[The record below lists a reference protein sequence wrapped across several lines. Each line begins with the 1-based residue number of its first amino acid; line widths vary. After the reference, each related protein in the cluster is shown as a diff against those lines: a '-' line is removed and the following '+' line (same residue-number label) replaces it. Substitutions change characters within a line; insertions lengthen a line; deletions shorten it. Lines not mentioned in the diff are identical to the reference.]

1 MKKILK
7 PLLIVIAI
15 IVVGALLIKPTLN
28 KINYGID
35 LQGGFEILYK
45 IEPLEKGKEITEDD
59 LDKTYKAIVN
69 RIDTLGV
76 SEPVIAFE
84 GDNLIRIQLPG
95 VSNEEEARQRISTTA
110 VLSFRDTNDKLLMT
124 SDILGNNGASLTQD
138 SQSFQYEVKLDIK
151 DTTKFYEVTKKISER
166 SNGNNMIV
174 IWLDYDEELDS
185 YENEKET
192 CGKDSNMKC
201 ISAASVKEGLD
212 GGSVVI
218 QGNFTK
224 EEAQTLVDLINSGSL
239 PTKLSEEATPK
250 SVSPSFGAETIT
262 KTGIAGIITFA
273 LIALILI
280 FKYRISG
287 VIGTVCLFV
296 YALLVFII
304 YNAVGGVLT
313 LTGIAAL
320 VLGIGIGMAVDSIII
335 SNDRI
340 KDELRKGKKLIP
352 AVNEGSK
359 NSLKAIIDANV
370 TTLLAG
376 IILYIFG
383 ESSVKGFAT
392 MLIITIFVTIFACV
406 ILYRILQIMT
416 VKTKLFNDKEKLFIG
431 KVKEI
436 KKFNYAK
443 FAKKPI
449 IVSLSIMA
457 IGLIFVLVR
466 GFNFGVDFTGG
477 TQINLSSSE
486 PLNFNKINEI
496 VKDYDLRD
504 YDTYLN
510 SKTEGYLKLNDTLEE
525 KDEIKIKSE
534 LKALGVDTSVNE
546 ISNLVTSNLTKNAIK
561 ALLYSMLAIIIYV
574 AIRFNFNYAISGIL
588 MLVHD
593 LLITL
598 SIFAIFNISVD
609 FIIVASLLTIVG
621 YSINDTIVVFDRI
634 RDNRNKLYK
643 NRKKLTD
650 EELENL
656 VNLSSN
662 ETITRNVWTSITT
675 IAAIVILLCV
685 GLNDI
690 LTFNIAILVGLIAG
704 TISSLLIAPKVWM
717 LLERRSMKRPEEDD
731 DDELTEMKVKGVN
744 F

>member
-15 IVVGALLIKPTLN
+15 ITLGAFLIKPTLKN
-28 KINYGID
+28 ISYGID

-45 IEPLEKGKEITEDD
+45 IEPLEKGKELTEDD
-59 LDKTYKAIVN
+59 LDKTYTAIVN

-84 GDNLIRIQLPG
+84 GNNLIRIQLPG

-138 SQSFQYEVKLDIK
+138 SKSFQYEVKLDIK
-151 DTTKFYEVTKKISER
+151 DTAKFYEVTKKISQR
-166 SNGNNMIV
+166 TNGNNMIV
-174 IWLDYDEELDS
+174 IWLDYNEELDS
-185 YENEKET
+185 YENEKLT

-262 KTGIAGIITFA
+262 KTGIAGIITFI
-273 LIALILI
+273 LISLILA

-287 VIGTVCLFV
+287 LIGSVCLFV

-320 VLGIGIGMAVDSIII
+320 VLGIGMAVDSIII

-359 NSLKAIIDANV
+359 SSLKAIIDANV

-376 IILYIFG
+376 VILYIFG

-406 ILYRILQIMT
+406 ILYRVLQIMT
-416 VKTKLFNDKEKLFIG
+416 VKTKVFNDNEKLFIG
-431 KVKEI
+431 SVHEVR
-436 KKFNYAK
+436 KFNYAK

-449 IVSLSIMA
+449 IVSLSIIA

-486 PLNFNKINEI
+486 PLNFNKIKEI

-510 SKTEGYLKLNDTLEE
+510 SKTEGYLKLNDTLNEE
-525 KDEIKIKSE
+525 DEIKVKSE
-534 LKALGVDTSVNE
+534 LKALGIDTSANE
-546 ISNLVTSNLTKNAIK
+546 ISNLVTNNLTKNAIK
-561 ALLYSMLAIIIYV
+561 ALIYSIIAIILYV
-574 AIRFNFNYAISGIL
+574 TIRFNFNYAASGIL
-588 MLVHD
+588 MLLHD

-643 NRKKLTD
+643 NRKKLTE

-656 VNLSSN
+656 VNVSSN

-675 IAAIVILLCV
+675 VAAIITLLCV

-704 TISSLLIAPKVWM
+704 TISSLLIAPRVWM
-717 LLERRSMKRPEEDD
+717 LLERRSMDRPEEE
-731 DDELTEMKVKGVN
+731 DDEPTEMKVKGVN

>member
-15 IVVGALLIKPTLN
+15 ITLGAFLIKPTLKN
-28 KINYGID
+28 ISYGID

-45 IEPLEKGKEITEDD
+45 IEPLEKGKELTEDD
-59 LDKTYKAIVN
+59 LDKTYTAIVN

-84 GDNLIRIQLPG
+84 GNNLIRIQLPG

-138 SQSFQYEVKLDIK
+138 SKSFQYEVKLDIK
-151 DTTKFYEVTKKISER
+151 DTAKFYEVTKKISQR
-166 SNGNNMIV
+166 TNGNNMIV
-174 IWLDYDEELDS
+174 IWLDYNEELDS
-185 YENEKET
+185 YENEKLT

-262 KTGIAGIITFA
+262 KTGIAGIITFI
-273 LIALILI
+273 LISLILV

-287 VIGTVCLFV
+287 LIGSVCLFV

-320 VLGIGIGMAVDSIII
+320 VLGIGMAVDSIII

-359 NSLKAIIDANV
+359 SSLKAIIDANV

-376 IILYIFG
+376 VILYIFG

-406 ILYRILQIMT
+406 ILYRVLQIMT
-416 VKTKLFNDKEKLFIG
+416 VKTKVFNDNEKLFIG
-431 KVKEI
+431 SVHEVR
-436 KKFNYAK
+436 KFNYAK

-449 IVSLSIMA
+449 IVSLSIIA

-486 PLNFNKINEI
+486 PLNFNKIKEI

-510 SKTEGYLKLNDTLEE
+510 SKTEGYLKLNDTLNEE
-525 KDEIKIKSE
+525 DEIKVKSE
-534 LKALGVDTSVNE
+534 LKALGIDTSVNE
-546 ISNLVTSNLTKNAIK
+546 ISNLVTNNLTKNAIK
-561 ALLYSMLAIIIYV
+561 ALIYSIIVIILYV
-574 AIRFNFNYAISGIL
+574 TIRFNFNYAASGIL
-588 MLVHD
+588 MLLHD

-643 NRKKLTD
+643 NKKKLTE

-656 VNLSSN
+656 VNVSSN

-675 IAAIVILLCV
+675 VAAIITLLCV

-717 LLERRSMKRPEEDD
+717 LLERRSMDRPEEE
-731 DDELTEMKVKGVN
+731 DDEPTEMKVKGVN

>member
-15 IVVGALLIKPTLN
+15 ITLGAFLIKPTLN
-28 KINYGID
+28 KISYGID

-84 GDNLIRIQLPG
+84 GNNLIRIQLPG

-138 SQSFQYEVKLDIK
+138 SKSFQYEVKLDIK
-151 DTTKFYEVTKKISER
+151 DTAKFYEVTKKISQR
-166 SNGNNMIV
+166 TNGNNMIV
-174 IWLDYDEELDS
+174 IWLDYNEELDS

-262 KTGIAGIITFA
+262 KTGIAGIITFV
-273 LIALILI
+273 LITLILV

-287 VIGTVCLFV
+287 LIGSVCLFV
-296 YALLVFII
+296 YALLVFIV

-320 VLGIGIGMAVDSIII
+320 VLGIGMAVDSIII

-352 AVNEGSK
+352 AVSEGSK
-359 NSLKAIIDANV
+359 SSLKAIIDANV

-376 IILYIFG
+376 VILYIFG

-392 MLIITIFVTIFACV
+392 MLIITIFITIFACV

-416 VKTKLFNDKEKLFIG
+416 VKTKMFNDKEKLFIG
-431 KVKEI
+431 SVREV
-436 KKFNYAK
+436 KKFNYVK

-486 PLNFNKINEI
+486 PLNFDKINEI

-525 KDEIKIKSE
+525 KDEIKVKSE

-561 ALLYSMLAIIIYV
+561 ALLYSMIAIILYV

-588 MLVHD
+588 MLLHD

-643 NRKKLTD
+643 NRKKLTG

-656 VNLSSN
+656 VNISSN

-675 IAAIVILLCV
+675 IAAIVTLLCV

-704 TISSLLIAPKVWM
+704 TISSLLIAPRVWM
-717 LLERRSMKRPEEDD
+717 LLEKRSMDRPEEE
-731 DDELTEMKVKGVN
+731 DDEPIEMKVKGVN

>member
-7 PLLIVIAI
+7 PLLIVIVI
-15 IVVGALLIKPTLN
+15 ITLGAFLIKPTLKN
-28 KINYGID
+28 ISYGID

-45 IEPLEKGKEITEDD
+45 IEPLEKGKELTEED
-59 LDKTYKAIVN
+59 LDKTYTAIVN

-84 GDNLIRIQLPG
+84 GNNLIRIQLPG
-95 VSNEEEARQRISTTA
+95 VSNEEEARQRISTIA

-138 SQSFQYEVKLDIK
+138 SKSFQYEVKLDIK
-151 DTTKFYEVTKKISER
+151 DTAKFYEVTKKISQR
-166 SNGNNMIV
+166 TNGNNMIV
-174 IWLDYDEELDS
+174 IWLDYNEELDS
-185 YENEKET
+185 YENEKLT

-262 KTGIAGIITFA
+262 KTGIAGIITFI
-273 LIALILI
+273 LISLILV

-287 VIGTVCLFV
+287 LIGSVCLFV

-320 VLGIGIGMAVDSIII
+320 VLGIGMAVDSIII

-359 NSLKAIIDANV
+359 SSLKAIIDANV
-370 TTLLAG
+370 TTLLVG
-376 IILYIFG
+376 VILYIFG

-406 ILYRILQIMT
+406 ILYRVLQIMT
-416 VKTKLFNDKEKLFIG
+416 VKTKVFNDNEKLFIG
-431 KVKEI
+431 SVHEVR
-436 KKFNYAK
+436 KFNYVK

-449 IVSLSIMA
+449 IVSLSIIT

-486 PLNFNKINEI
+486 PLNFNKIKEI

-510 SKTEGYLKLNDTLEE
+510 SKTEGYLKLNDTLNEE
-525 KDEIKIKSE
+525 DEIKVKSE
-534 LKALGVDTSVNE
+534 LKALGIDTSVNE

-561 ALLYSMLAIIIYV
+561 ALIYSIIAIILYV
-574 AIRFNFNYAISGIL
+574 TIRFNFNYAASGIL
-588 MLVHD
+588 MLLHD

-643 NRKKLTD
+643 NKKKLTE

-656 VNLSSN
+656 VNVSSN

-675 IAAIVILLCV
+675 VTAIITLLCV

-717 LLERRSMKRPEEDD
+717 LLERRSMDRPEEE
-731 DDELTEMKVKGVN
+731 DDEPTEMKVKGVN

>member
-7 PLLIVIAI
+7 PLLIVIVI
-15 IVVGALLIKPTLN
+15 ITLGAFLIKPTLKN
-28 KINYGID
+28 ISYGID

-45 IEPLEKGKEITEDD
+45 IEPLEKGKELTEED
-59 LDKTYKAIVN
+59 LDKTYTAIVN

-84 GDNLIRIQLPG
+84 GNNLIRIQLPG

-138 SQSFQYEVKLDIK
+138 SKSFQYEVKLDIK
-151 DTTKFYEVTKKISER
+151 DTAKFYEVTKKISQR
-166 SNGNNMIV
+166 TNGNNMIV
-174 IWLDYDEELDS
+174 IWLDYNEELDS
-185 YENEKET
+185 YENEKLT

-262 KTGIAGIITFA
+262 KTGIAGIITFI
-273 LIALILI
+273 LISLILV

-287 VIGTVCLFV
+287 LIGSVCLFV

-320 VLGIGIGMAVDSIII
+320 VLGIGMAVDSIII

-359 NSLKAIIDANV
+359 SSLKAIIDANV
-370 TTLLAG
+370 TTLLVG
-376 IILYIFG
+376 VILYIFG

-406 ILYRILQIMT
+406 ILYRVLQIMT
-416 VKTKLFNDKEKLFIG
+416 VKTKVFNDNEKLFIG
-431 KVKEI
+431 SVHEVR
-436 KKFNYAK
+436 KFNYVK

-449 IVSLSIMA
+449 IVSLSIIT

-486 PLNFNKINEI
+486 PLNFNKIKEI

-510 SKTEGYLKLNDTLEE
+510 SKTEGYLKLNDTLNEE
-525 KDEIKIKSE
+525 DEIKVKSE
-534 LKALGVDTSVNE
+534 LKALGIDTSVNE

-561 ALLYSMLAIIIYV
+561 ALIYSIIAIILYV
-574 AIRFNFNYAISGIL
+574 TIRFNFNYAASGIL
-588 MLVHD
+588 MLLHD

-634 RDNRNKLYK
+634 RDNRNKVYK
-643 NRKKLTD
+643 NKKKLTE

-656 VNLSSN
+656 VNVSSN

-675 IAAIVILLCV
+675 VTAIITLLCV

-717 LLERRSMKRPEEDD
+717 LLERRSMDRPEEE
-731 DDELTEMKVKGVN
+731 DDEPTEMKVKGVN

>member
-15 IVVGALLIKPTLN
+15 ITLGAFLIKPTLKN
-28 KINYGID
+28 ISYGID

-45 IEPLEKGKEITEDD
+45 IEPLEKGKELTEDD
-59 LDKTYKAIVN
+59 LDKTYTAIVN

-84 GDNLIRIQLPG
+84 GNNLIRIQLPG

-138 SQSFQYEVKLDIK
+138 SKSFQYEVKLDIK
-151 DTTKFYEVTKKISER
+151 DTAKFYEVTKKISQR
-166 SNGNNMIV
+166 TNGNNMIV
-174 IWLDYDEELDS
+174 IWLDYNEELDS

-239 PTKLSEEATPK
+239 PTKLSEESTPK

-262 KTGIAGIITFA
+262 KTGIAGLITFI
-273 LIALILI
+273 LITLILV

-287 VIGTVCLFV
+287 FIGSVCLFV
-296 YALLVFII
+296 YSLLVFII

-320 VLGIGIGMAVDSIII
+320 VLGIGMAVDSIII

-352 AVNEGSK
+352 AVSEGSK
-359 NSLKAIIDANV
+359 SSLKAIIDANV

-376 IILYIFG
+376 VILYIFG

-392 MLIITIFVTIFACV
+392 MLIITIFITIFACV
-406 ILYRILQIMT
+406 ILYRVLQIMT
-416 VKTKLFNDKEKLFIG
+416 VKTKAFNENEKLFIG
-431 KVKEI
+431 NVHEVR
-436 KKFNYAK
+436 KFNYVK

-486 PLNFNKINEI
+486 PLNFDKIKEI

-510 SKTEGYLKLNDTLEE
+510 SKTEGYLKLNDTLDEE
-525 KDEIKIKSE
+525 DEIKVKSE
-534 LKALGVDTSVNE
+534 LKSLGIDTSANE

-561 ALLYSMLAIIIYV
+561 ALLYSMIVIILYV

-588 MLVHD
+588 MLLHD

-621 YSINDTIVVFDRI
+621 YSINNTIVVFDRI

-656 VNLSSN
+656 VNISSN

-675 IAAIVILLCV
+675 LAAIVTLLCV

-704 TISSLLIAPKVWM
+704 TISSLLIAPRVWM
-717 LLERRSMKRPEEDD
+717 LLERRSMDRPEEE
-731 DDELTEMKVKGVN
+731 DDEPIEMKVKGVN

>member
-15 IVVGALLIKPTLN
+15 ITLGAFLIKPTLKN
-28 KINYGID
+28 ISYGID

-45 IEPLEKGKEITEDD
+45 IEPLEKGKELTEDD
-59 LDKTYKAIVN
+59 LDKTYTAIVN

-84 GDNLIRIQLPG
+84 GNNLIRIQLPG

-138 SQSFQYEVKLDIK
+138 SKSFQYEVKLDIK
-151 DTTKFYEVTKKISER
+151 DTAKFYEVTKKISQR
-166 SNGNNMIV
+166 TNGNNMIV
-174 IWLDYDEELDS
+174 IWLDYNEELDS
-185 YENEKET
+185 YENEKLT

-262 KTGIAGIITFA
+262 KTGIAGIITFI
-273 LIALILI
+273 LISLILV

-287 VIGTVCLFV
+287 LIGSVCLFV

-320 VLGIGIGMAVDSIII
+320 VLGIGMAVDSIII

-359 NSLKAIIDANV
+359 SSLKAIIDANV

-376 IILYIFG
+376 VILYIFG

-416 VKTKLFNDKEKLFIG
+416 VKTKAFNEKEKLFIG
-431 KVKEI
+431 SVHEVR
-436 KKFNYAK
+436 KFNYAK

-449 IVSLSIMA
+449 IVSLSIIA

-486 PLNFNKINEI
+486 PLNFNKIKEI

-510 SKTEGYLKLNDTLEE
+510 SKTEGYLKLNDTLNEE
-525 KDEIKIKSE
+525 DEIKVKSE
-534 LKALGVDTSVNE
+534 LKALGIDTSVNE
-546 ISNLVTSNLTKNAIK
+546 ISNLVTNNLTKNAIK
-561 ALLYSMLAIIIYV
+561 ALVYSLIAIILYV
-574 AIRFNFNYAISGIL
+574 TIRFNFNYAASGIL
-588 MLVHD
+588 MLLHD

-634 RDNRNKLYK
+634 RDNRKKLYK

-656 VNLSSN
+656 VNVSSN

-675 IAAIVILLCV
+675 VAAIITLLCV

-717 LLERRSMKRPEEDD
+717 LLERRSMDRPEEE
-731 DDELTEMKVKGVN
+731 DDEPTEMKVKGVN

>member
-15 IVVGALLIKPTLN
+15 ITLGAFLIKPTLKN
-28 KINYGID
+28 ISYGID

-45 IEPLEKGKEITEDD
+45 IEPLEKGKELTEDD
-59 LDKTYKAIVN
+59 LDKTYTAIVN

-84 GDNLIRIQLPG
+84 GNNLIRIQLPG

-138 SQSFQYEVKLDIK
+138 SKSFQYEVKLDIK
-151 DTTKFYEVTKKISER
+151 DTAKFYEVTKKISQR
-166 SNGNNMIV
+166 TNGNNMIV
-174 IWLDYDEELDS
+174 IWLDYNEELDS
-185 YENEKET
+185 YENEKLT

-262 KTGIAGIITFA
+262 KTGIAGIITFI
-273 LIALILI
+273 LISLILV

-287 VIGTVCLFV
+287 LIGSVCLFV

-320 VLGIGIGMAVDSIII
+320 VLGIGMAVDSIII

-359 NSLKAIIDANV
+359 SSLKAIIDANV

-376 IILYIFG
+376 VILYIFG

-392 MLIITIFVTIFACV
+392 MLIITIFITIFACV
-406 ILYRILQIMT
+406 ILYRVLQIMT
-416 VKTKLFNDKEKLFIG
+416 VKTKVFNDNEKLFIG
-431 KVKEI
+431 SVHEVR
-436 KKFNYAK
+436 KFNYVK

-449 IVSLSIMA
+449 IVSLSIIA

-486 PLNFNKINEI
+486 PLNFNKIKEI

-510 SKTEGYLKLNDTLEE
+510 SKTEGYLKLNDTLNEE
-525 KDEIKIKSE
+525 DEIKVKSE
-534 LKALGVDTSVNE
+534 LKALGIDTSANE
-546 ISNLVTSNLTKNAIK
+546 ISNLVTNNLTKNAIK
-561 ALLYSMLAIIIYV
+561 ALIYSIIAIILYV
-574 AIRFNFNYAISGIL
+574 TIRFNFNYAASGIL
-588 MLVHD
+588 MLLHD

-643 NRKKLTD
+643 NKKKLTE

-656 VNLSSN
+656 VNVSSN

-675 IAAIVILLCV
+675 VAAIITLLCV

-704 TISSLLIAPKVWM
+704 TISSLLIAPRVWM
-717 LLERRSMKRPEEDD
+717 LLERRSMDRPEEE
-731 DDELTEMKVKGVN
+731 DDEPTEMKVKGVN

>member
-15 IVVGALLIKPTLN
+15 ITLGAFLIKPTLKN
-28 KINYGID
+28 ISYGID

-45 IEPLEKGKEITEDD
+45 IEPLEKGKELTEDD
-59 LDKTYKAIVN
+59 LDKTYTAIVN

-84 GDNLIRIQLPG
+84 GNNLIRIQLPG

-138 SQSFQYEVKLDIK
+138 SKSFQYEVKLDIK
-151 DTTKFYEVTKKISER
+151 DTAKFYEVTKKISQR
-166 SNGNNMIV
+166 TNGNNMIV
-174 IWLDYDEELDS
+174 IWLDYNEELDS
-185 YENEKET
+185 YENEKLT

-224 EEAQTLVDLINSGSL
+224 EEAQALVDLINSGSL

-262 KTGIAGIITFA
+262 KTGIAGIITFI
-273 LIALILI
+273 LISLILV

-287 VIGTVCLFV
+287 LIGSVCLFV

-320 VLGIGIGMAVDSIII
+320 VLGIGMAVDSIII

-352 AVNEGSK
+352 AVSEGSK
-359 NSLKAIIDANV
+359 SSLKAIIDANV

-376 IILYIFG
+376 VILYIFG

-416 VKTKLFNDKEKLFIG
+416 VKTKVFNEKEKLFIG
-431 KVKEI
+431 RVHETR
-436 KKFNYAK
+436 KFNYAK

-449 IVSLSIMA
+449 IVSLSIIA

-486 PLNFNKINEI
+486 PLNFNKIKEI

-510 SKTEGYLKLNDTLEE
+510 SKTEGYLKLNDTLNEE
-525 KDEIKIKSE
+525 DEIKVKSE
-534 LKALGVDTSVNE
+534 LKALGIDTSVNE
-546 ISNLVTSNLTKNAIK
+546 ISNLVTNNLTKNAIK
-561 ALLYSMLAIIIYV
+561 ALVYSLIAIILYV
-574 AIRFNFNYAISGIL
+574 TIRFNFNYAASGIL
-588 MLVHD
+588 MLLHD

-634 RDNRNKLYK
+634 RDNRKKLYK

-656 VNLSSN
+656 VNVSSN

-675 IAAIVILLCV
+675 IAAIVTLLCV

-690 LTFNIAILVGLIAG
+690 LTFNIAILIGLIAG
-704 TISSLLIAPKVWM
+704 TISSLLIAPRVWM
-717 LLERRSMKRPEEDD
+717 LLERRSMDRPEEE
-731 DDELTEMKVKGVN
+731 DDEPTEMKVKGVN

>member
-15 IVVGALLIKPTLN
+15 ITLGSFLIKPTLKN
-28 KINYGID
+28 ISYGID

-45 IEPLEKGKEITEDD
+45 IEPLEKGKELTEDD
-59 LDKTYKAIVN
+59 LDKTYTAIVN

-84 GDNLIRIQLPG
+84 GNNLIRIQLPG

-138 SQSFQYEVKLDIK
+138 SKSFQYEVKLDIK
-151 DTTKFYEVTKKISER
+151 DTAKFYEVTKKISQR
-166 SNGNNMIV
+166 TNGNNMIV
-174 IWLDYDEELDS
+174 IWLDYNEELDS
-185 YENEKET
+185 YENEKLT

-262 KTGIAGIITFA
+262 KTGIAGIITFI
-273 LIALILI
+273 LISLILV

-287 VIGTVCLFV
+287 LIGSVCLFV

-320 VLGIGIGMAVDSIII
+320 VLGIGMAVDSIII

-359 NSLKAIIDANV
+359 SSLKAIIDANV

-376 IILYIFG
+376 VILYIFG

-406 ILYRILQIMT
+406 ILYRVLQIMT
-416 VKTKLFNDKEKLFIG
+416 VKTKVFNDNEKLFIG
-431 KVKEI
+431 SVHKVR
-436 KKFNYAK
+436 KFNYVK

-449 IVSLSIMA
+449 IVSLSIIA

-477 TQINLSSSE
+477 TQINLSSNE
-486 PLNFNKINEI
+486 PLNFNKIKEI

-510 SKTEGYLKLNDTLEE
+510 SKTEGYLKLNDTLNEE
-525 KDEIKIKSE
+525 DEIKVKSE
-534 LKALGVDTSVNE
+534 LKALGIDTSVNE
-546 ISNLVTSNLTKNAIK
+546 ISNLVTNNLTKNAIK
-561 ALLYSMLAIIIYV
+561 ALIYSIIAIILYV
-574 AIRFNFNYAISGIL
+574 TIRFNFNYAASGIL
-588 MLVHD
+588 MLLHD

-643 NRKKLTD
+643 NKKKLTE

-656 VNLSSN
+656 VNVSSN

-675 IAAIVILLCV
+675 VAAIITLLCV

-717 LLERRSMKRPEEDD
+717 LLERRSMDRPEEE
-731 DDELTEMKVKGVN
+731 DDEPTEMKVKGVN

>member
-7 PLLIVIAI
+7 PLLIVIVI
-15 IVVGALLIKPTLN
+15 ITLGAFLIKPTLKN
-28 KINYGID
+28 ISYGID

-45 IEPLEKGKEITEDD
+45 IEPLEKGKELTEED
-59 LDKTYKAIVN
+59 LDKTYTAIVN

-84 GDNLIRIQLPG
+84 GNNLIRIQLPG

-138 SQSFQYEVKLDIK
+138 SKSFQYEVKLDIK
-151 DTTKFYEVTKKISER
+151 DTAKFYEVTKKISQR
-166 SNGNNMIV
+166 TNGNNMIV
-174 IWLDYDEELDS
+174 IWLDYNEELDS
-185 YENEKET
+185 YENEKLT

-262 KTGIAGIITFA
+262 KTGIAGIITFI
-273 LIALILI
+273 LISLILV

-287 VIGTVCLFV
+287 LIGSVCLFV

-320 VLGIGIGMAVDSIII
+320 VLGIGMAVDSIII

-359 NSLKAIIDANV
+359 SSLKAIIDANV
-370 TTLLAG
+370 TTLLVG
-376 IILYIFG
+376 VILYIFG

-406 ILYRILQIMT
+406 ILYRVLQIMT
-416 VKTKLFNDKEKLFIG
+416 VKTKVFNDNEKLFIG
-431 KVKEI
+431 SVHEVR
-436 KKFNYAK
+436 KFNYVK

-449 IVSLSIMA
+449 IASLSIIT

-486 PLNFNKINEI
+486 PLNFNKIKEI

-510 SKTEGYLKLNDTLEE
+510 SKTEGYLKLNDTLNEE
-525 KDEIKIKSE
+525 DEIKVKSE
-534 LKALGVDTSVNE
+534 LKALGIDTSVNE
-546 ISNLVTSNLTKNAIK
+546 ISNLVTNNLTKNAIK
-561 ALLYSMLAIIIYV
+561 ALIYSIIAIILYV
-574 AIRFNFNYAISGIL
+574 TIRFNFNYAASGIL
-588 MLVHD
+588 MLLHD

-643 NRKKLTD
+643 NKKKLTE

-656 VNLSSN
+656 VNVSSN

-675 IAAIVILLCV
+675 VTAIITLLCV

-717 LLERRSMKRPEEDD
+717 LLERRSMDRPEEE
-731 DDELTEMKVKGVN
+731 DDEPTEMKVKGVN

>member
-7 PLLIVIAI
+7 PLIIVLAI
-15 IVVGALLIKPTLN
+15 IILGAFLIKPTLN
-28 KINYGID
+28 KISYGID

-45 IEPLEKGKEITEDD
+45 IEPLEKGKELTEDD
-59 LDKTYKAIVN
+59 LDKTYTAIVN

-124 SDILGNNGASLTQD
+124 SDILGNNGASLTQN

-151 DTTKFYEVTKKISER
+151 DTAKFYEVTKKISQR
-166 SNGNNMIV
+166 SNGENMIV
-174 IWLDYDEELDS
+174 IWLDYNEELDS
-185 YENEKET
+185 YENEKLT

-262 KTGIAGIITFA
+262 KTGVAGIITFV

-280 FKYRISG
+280 YKYRISG
-287 VIGTVCLFV
+287 VIGSVCLFV
-296 YALLVFII
+296 YALVVFII

-320 VLGIGIGMAVDSIII
+320 VLGIGMAVDSIII
-335 SNDRI
+335 SNDRV
-340 KDELRKGKKLIP
+340 KDELRKGKKIIP

-359 NSLKAIIDANV
+359 SSLKAIIDANV

-376 IILYIFG
+376 VILYIFG

-392 MLIITIFVTIFACV
+392 MLIITIFVTVFACV
-406 ILYRILQIMT
+406 ILYRILQTMT

-431 KVKEI
+431 PVKDI
-436 KKFNYAK
+436 KKFNYVK

-477 TQINLSSSE
+477 TQINLSSSNN
-486 PLNFNKINEI
+486 LDFNKIKEI

-525 KDEIKIKSE
+525 EDEIKVKAE
-534 LKALGVDTSVNE
+534 LKELGIDTSVNE
-546 ISNLVTSNLTKNAIK
+546 ISNLVTNNLTKNAVK
-561 ALLYSMLAIIIYV
+561 ALVYSMIAIILYV
-574 AIRFNFNYAISGIL
+574 TIRFNINYAVSGIL
-588 MLVHD
+588 MLLHD

-656 VNLSSN
+656 VNISSN

-675 IAAIVILLCV
+675 IAAIVTLLCV

-690 LTFNIAILVGLIAG
+690 FTFNIAILAGLVAG
-704 TISSLLIAPKVWM
+704 TISSLLIAPRVWM
-717 LLERRSMKRPEEDD
+717 LLEKRSIARPEEE
-731 DDELTEMKVKGVN
+731 DDEPTEMKVKGIN

>member
-15 IVVGALLIKPTLN
+15 ITLGAFLIKPTLKN
-28 KINYGID
+28 ISYGID

-45 IEPLEKGKEITEDD
+45 IEPLEKGKELTEDD
-59 LDKTYKAIVN
+59 LDKTYTAIVN

-84 GDNLIRIQLPG
+84 GNNLIRIQLPG

-138 SQSFQYEVKLDIK
+138 SKSFQYEVKLDIK
-151 DTTKFYEVTKKISER
+151 DTAKFYEVTKKISQR
-166 SNGNNMIV
+166 TNGNNMIV
-174 IWLDYDEELDS
+174 IWLDYNEELDS

-239 PTKLSEEATPK
+239 PTKLSEESTPK

-262 KTGIAGIITFA
+262 KTGIAGLITFI
-273 LIALILI
+273 LITLILV

-287 VIGTVCLFV
+287 FIGSVCLFV
-296 YALLVFII
+296 YSLLVFII

-320 VLGIGIGMAVDSIII
+320 VLGIGMAVDSIII

-352 AVNEGSK
+352 AVSEGSK
-359 NSLKAIIDANV
+359 SSLKAIIDANV

-376 IILYIFG
+376 VILYIFG

-392 MLIITIFVTIFACV
+392 MLIITIFITIFACV
-406 ILYRILQIMT
+406 ILYRVLQIMT
-416 VKTKLFNDKEKLFIG
+416 VKTKAFNENEKLFIG
-431 KVKEI
+431 NVHEVR
-436 KKFNYAK
+436 KFNYVK

-486 PLNFNKINEI
+486 PLNFDKIKEI

-510 SKTEGYLKLNDTLEE
+510 SKTEGYLKLNDTLNEE
-525 KDEIKIKSE
+525 DEIKVKSE
-534 LKALGVDTSVNE
+534 LKSLGIDTSANE

-561 ALLYSMLAIIIYV
+561 ALLYSMIVIILYV

-588 MLVHD
+588 MLLHD

-621 YSINDTIVVFDRI
+621 YSINNTIVVFDRI

-656 VNLSSN
+656 VNISSN

-675 IAAIVILLCV
+675 LAAIVTLLCV

-704 TISSLLIAPKVWM
+704 TISSLLIAPRVWM
-717 LLERRSMKRPEEDD
+717 LLERRSMDRPEEE
-731 DDELTEMKVKGVN
+731 DDEPIEMKVKGVN

>member
-15 IVVGALLIKPTLN
+15 ITLGAFLIKPTLKN
-28 KINYGID
+28 ISYGID

-45 IEPLEKGKEITEDD
+45 IEPLEKGKELTEDD
-59 LDKTYKAIVN
+59 LDKTYTAIVN

-84 GDNLIRIQLPG
+84 GNNLIRIQLPG

-138 SQSFQYEVKLDIK
+138 SKSFQYEVKLDIK
-151 DTTKFYEVTKKISER
+151 DTAKFYEVTKKISQR
-166 SNGNNMIV
+166 TNGNNMIV
-174 IWLDYDEELDS
+174 IWLDYNEELDS
-185 YENEKET
+185 YENEKLT

-262 KTGIAGIITFA
+262 KTGIAGIITFI
-273 LIALILI
+273 LISLILV

-287 VIGTVCLFV
+287 LIGSVCLFV

-320 VLGIGIGMAVDSIII
+320 VLGIGMAVDSIII

-359 NSLKAIIDANV
+359 SSLKAIIDANV

-376 IILYIFG
+376 VILYIFG

-416 VKTKLFNDKEKLFIG
+416 VKTKAFNEKEKLFIG
-431 KVKEI
+431 SVHEVR
-436 KKFNYAK
+436 KFNYAK

-449 IVSLSIMA
+449 IVSLSIIA

-486 PLNFNKINEI
+486 PLNFNKIKEI

-510 SKTEGYLKLNDTLEE
+510 SKTEGYLKLNDTLNEE
-525 KDEIKIKSE
+525 DEIKVKSE
-534 LKALGVDTSVNE
+534 LKALGIDTSVNE
-546 ISNLVTSNLTKNAIK
+546 ISNLVTNNLTKNAIK
-561 ALLYSMLAIIIYV
+561 ALVYSLIAIILYV
-574 AIRFNFNYAISGIL
+574 TIRFNFNYAASGIL
-588 MLVHD
+588 MLLHD

-634 RDNRNKLYK
+634 RDNRKKLYK
-643 NRKKLTD
+643 NRKKLTE

-656 VNLSSN
+656 VNVSSN

-675 IAAIVILLCV
+675 VAAIITLLCV

-717 LLERRSMKRPEEDD
+717 LLERRSMDRPEEE
-731 DDELTEMKVKGVN
+731 DDEPTEMKVKGVN

>member
-15 IVVGALLIKPTLN
+15 ITLGAFLIKPTLKN
-28 KINYGID
+28 ISYGID

-45 IEPLEKGKEITEDD
+45 IEPLEKGKELTEDD
-59 LDKTYKAIVN
+59 LDKTYTAIVN

-138 SQSFQYEVKLDIK
+138 SKSFQYEVKLDIK
-151 DTTKFYEVTKKISER
+151 DTAKFYEVTKKISQR
-166 SNGNNMIV
+166 TNGNNMIV
-174 IWLDYDEELDS
+174 IWLDYNEELDS
-185 YENEKET
+185 YENEKLT

-262 KTGIAGIITFA
+262 KTGIAGIITFV
-273 LIALILI
+273 LITLILV

-287 VIGTVCLFV
+287 LIGSVCLFV
-296 YALLVFII
+296 YALLVFIV

-320 VLGIGIGMAVDSIII
+320 VLGIGMAVDSIII

-352 AVNEGSK
+352 AVSEGSK
-359 NSLKAIIDANV
+359 SSLKAIIDANV

-376 IILYIFG
+376 VILYIFG

-416 VKTKLFNDKEKLFIG
+416 VKTKVFNENEKLFIG
-431 KVKEI
+431 SVREV
-436 KKFNYAK
+436 KKFNYVK

-449 IVSLSIMA
+449 IVSLSIMT

-486 PLNFNKINEI
+486 PLNFDKIKEI

-510 SKTEGYLKLNDTLEE
+510 SKTEGYLKLNDTLDEE
-525 KDEIKIKSE
+525 DEIKVKSE
-534 LKALGVDTSVNE
+534 LKALGIDTSVNE

-561 ALLYSMLAIIIYV
+561 ALVYSMIAIILYV
-574 AIRFNFNYAISGIL
+574 TIRFNFNYAVSGIL
-588 MLVHD
+588 MLLHD

-656 VNLSSN
+656 VNVSSN

-675 IAAIVILLCV
+675 IAAIVTLLCV

-690 LTFNIAILVGLIAG
+690 LTFNIAILAGLIAG
-704 TISSLLIAPKVWM
+704 TISSLLIAPRVWM
-717 LLERRSMKRPEEDD
+717 LLERRSMDRPEEE
-731 DDELTEMKVKGVN
+731 DDEPTEMKVKGVN

>member
-7 PLLIVIAI
+7 PLLIVIVI
-15 IVVGALLIKPTLN
+15 ITLGAFLIKPTLKN
-28 KINYGID
+28 ISYGID

-45 IEPLEKGKEITEDD
+45 IEPLEKGKELTEED
-59 LDKTYKAIVN
+59 LDKTYTAIVN

-84 GDNLIRIQLPG
+84 GNNLIRIQLPG

-138 SQSFQYEVKLDIK
+138 SKSFQYEVKLDIK
-151 DTTKFYEVTKKISER
+151 DTAKFYDVTKKISQR
-166 SNGNNMIV
+166 TNGNNMIV
-174 IWLDYDEELDS
+174 IWLDYNEELDS
-185 YENEKET
+185 YENEKLT

-262 KTGIAGIITFA
+262 KTGIAGIITFI
-273 LIALILI
+273 LISLILV

-287 VIGTVCLFV
+287 LIGSVCLFV

-320 VLGIGIGMAVDSIII
+320 VLGIGMAVDSIII

-359 NSLKAIIDANV
+359 SSLKAIIDANV
-370 TTLLAG
+370 TTLLVG
-376 IILYIFG
+376 VILYIFG

-406 ILYRILQIMT
+406 ILYRVLQIMT
-416 VKTKLFNDKEKLFIG
+416 VKTKVFNDNEKLFIG
-431 KVKEI
+431 SVHEVR
-436 KKFNYAK
+436 KFNYVK

-449 IVSLSIMA
+449 IVSLSIIA

-486 PLNFNKINEI
+486 PLNFNKIKEI

-510 SKTEGYLKLNDTLEE
+510 SKTEGYLKLNDTLNEE
-525 KDEIKIKSE
+525 DEIKVKSE
-534 LKALGVDTSVNE
+534 LKALGIDTSVNE

-561 ALLYSMLAIIIYV
+561 ALIYSIIAIILYV
-574 AIRFNFNYAISGIL
+574 TIRFNFNYAASGIL
-588 MLVHD
+588 MLLHD

-643 NRKKLTD
+643 NKKKLTE

-656 VNLSSN
+656 VNVSSN

-675 IAAIVILLCV
+675 VAAIITLLCV

-717 LLERRSMKRPEEDD
+717 LLERRSMDRPEEE
-731 DDELTEMKVKGVN
+731 DDEPTEMKVKGVN

>member
-15 IVVGALLIKPTLN
+15 ITLGAFLIKPTLKN
-28 KINYGID
+28 ISYGID

-45 IEPLEKGKEITEDD
+45 IEPLEKGKELTEDD
-59 LDKTYKAIVN
+59 LDKTYTAIVN

-84 GDNLIRIQLPG
+84 GNNLIRIQLPG

-138 SQSFQYEVKLDIK
+138 SKSFQYEVKLDIK
-151 DTTKFYEVTKKISER
+151 DTAKFYEVTKKISQR
-166 SNGNNMIV
+166 TNGNNMIV
-174 IWLDYDEELDS
+174 IWLDYNEELDS
-185 YENEKET
+185 YENEKLT

-262 KTGIAGIITFA
+262 KTGIAGIITFI
-273 LIALILI
+273 LISLILV

-287 VIGTVCLFV
+287 LIGSVCLFV

-320 VLGIGIGMAVDSIII
+320 VLGIGMAVDSIII

-359 NSLKAIIDANV
+359 SSLKAIIDANV

-376 IILYIFG
+376 VILYIFG

-406 ILYRILQIMT
+406 ILYRVLQIMT
-416 VKTKLFNDKEKLFIG
+416 VKTKAFNEKEKLFIG
-431 KVKEI
+431 SVHEVR
-436 KKFNYAK
+436 KFNYAK

-449 IVSLSIMA
+449 IVSLSIIA

-486 PLNFNKINEI
+486 PLNFNKIKEI

-510 SKTEGYLKLNDTLEE
+510 SKTEGYLKLNDTLNEE
-525 KDEIKIKSE
+525 DEIKVKSE
-534 LKALGVDTSVNE
+534 LKALGIDTSANE
-546 ISNLVTSNLTKNAIK
+546 ISNLVTNNLTKNAIK
-561 ALLYSMLAIIIYV
+561 ALIYSIIAIILYV
-574 AIRFNFNYAISGIL
+574 TIRFNFNYAASGIL
-588 MLVHD
+588 MLLHD

-634 RDNRNKLYK
+634 RDNRKKLYK

-656 VNLSSN
+656 VNVSSN

-675 IAAIVILLCV
+675 IAAIITLLCV

-690 LTFNIAILVGLIAG
+690 LTFNIAILIGLIAG

-717 LLERRSMKRPEEDD
+717 LLERRSMDRPEEE
-731 DDELTEMKVKGVN
+731 DDEPTEMKVKGVN

>member
-15 IVVGALLIKPTLN
+15 ITLGAFLIKPTLKN
-28 KINYGID
+28 ISYGID

-45 IEPLEKGKEITEDD
+45 IEPLEKGKELTEDD
-59 LDKTYKAIVN
+59 LDKTYTAIVN

-84 GDNLIRIQLPG
+84 GNNLIRIQLPG

-138 SQSFQYEVKLDIK
+138 SKSFQYEVKLDIK
-151 DTTKFYEVTKKISER
+151 DTAKFYEVTKKISQR
-166 SNGNNMIV
+166 TNGNNMIV
-174 IWLDYDEELDS
+174 IWLDYNEELDS
-185 YENEKET
+185 YENEKLT

-262 KTGIAGIITFA
+262 KTGIAGIITFI
-273 LIALILI
+273 LISLILV

-287 VIGTVCLFV
+287 LIGSVCLFV

-320 VLGIGIGMAVDSIII
+320 VLGIGMAVDSIII

-340 KDELRKGKKLIP
+340 KDELRKGKKLIS

-359 NSLKAIIDANV
+359 SSLKAIIDANV

-376 IILYIFG
+376 VILYIFG

-406 ILYRILQIMT
+406 ILYRVLQIMT
-416 VKTKLFNDKEKLFIG
+416 VKTKVFNDNEKLFIG
-431 KVKEI
+431 SVHEVR
-436 KKFNYAK
+436 KFNYAK

-449 IVSLSIMA
+449 IVSLSIIA

-486 PLNFNKINEI
+486 PLNFNKIKEI

-510 SKTEGYLKLNDTLEE
+510 SKTEGYLKLNDTLNEE
-525 KDEIKIKSE
+525 DEIKVKSE
-534 LKALGVDTSVNE
+534 LKALGIDTSVNE
-546 ISNLVTSNLTKNAIK
+546 ISNLVTNNLTKNAIK
-561 ALLYSMLAIIIYV
+561 ALIYSIIAIILYV
-574 AIRFNFNYAISGIL
+574 TIRFNFNYAASGIL
-588 MLVHD
+588 MLLHD

-643 NRKKLTD
+643 NKKKLTE

-656 VNLSSN
+656 VNVSSN

-675 IAAIVILLCV
+675 VAAIITLLCV

-717 LLERRSMKRPEEDD
+717 LLERRSMDRPEEE
-731 DDELTEMKVKGVN
+731 DDEPTEMKVKGVN

>member
-15 IVVGALLIKPTLN
+15 ITLGAFLIKPTLKN
-28 KINYGID
+28 ISYGID

-45 IEPLEKGKEITEDD
+45 IEPLEKGKELTEED
-59 LDKTYKAIVN
+59 LDKTYTAIVN

-84 GDNLIRIQLPG
+84 GNNLIRIQLPG

-138 SQSFQYEVKLDIK
+138 SKSFQYEVKLDIK
-151 DTTKFYEVTKKISER
+151 DTAKFYEVTKKISQR
-166 SNGNNMIV
+166 TNGNNMIV
-174 IWLDYDEELDS
+174 IWLDYNEELDS
-185 YENEKET
+185 YENEKLT

-262 KTGIAGIITFA
+262 KTGIAGIITFI
-273 LIALILI
+273 LISLILV

-287 VIGTVCLFV
+287 LIGSVCLFV

-320 VLGIGIGMAVDSIII
+320 VLGIGMAVDSIII

-359 NSLKAIIDANV
+359 SSLKAIIDANV
-370 TTLLAG
+370 TTLLVG

-406 ILYRILQIMT
+406 ILYRVLQIMT
-416 VKTKLFNDKEKLFIG
+416 VKTKVFNDNEKLFIG
-431 KVKEI
+431 SVHEVR
-436 KKFNYAK
+436 KFNYVK

-449 IVSLSIMA
+449 IVSLSIIT

-486 PLNFNKINEI
+486 PLNFNKIKEI

-510 SKTEGYLKLNDTLEE
+510 SKTEGYLKLNDTLNEE
-525 KDEIKIKSE
+525 DEIKVKSE
-534 LKALGVDTSVNE
+534 LKALGIDTSVNE

-561 ALLYSMLAIIIYV
+561 ALIYSIIAIILYV
-574 AIRFNFNYAISGIL
+574 TIRFNFNYAASGIL
-588 MLVHD
+588 MLLHD

-643 NRKKLTD
+643 NKKKLTE

-656 VNLSSN
+656 VNVSSN

-675 IAAIVILLCV
+675 VTAIITLLCV

-690 LTFNIAILVGLIAG
+690 LTFNIAILVSKSGG
-704 TISSLLIAPKVWM
+704 
-717 LLERRSMKRPEEDD
+717 
-731 DDELTEMKVKGVN
+731 
-744 F
+744 

>member
-15 IVVGALLIKPTLN
+15 ITLGAFLIKPTLKN
-28 KINYGID
+28 ISYGID

-45 IEPLEKGKEITEDD
+45 IEPLERGKELTEDD
-59 LDKTYKAIVN
+59 LDKTYTAIVN

-84 GDNLIRIQLPG
+84 GNNLIRIQLPG

-138 SQSFQYEVKLDIK
+138 SKSFQYEVKLDIK
-151 DTTKFYEVTKKISER
+151 DTAKFYEVTKKISQR
-166 SNGNNMIV
+166 TNGNNMIV
-174 IWLDYDEELDS
+174 IWLDYNEELDS
-185 YENEKET
+185 YENEKLT

-262 KTGIAGIITFA
+262 KTGIAGIITFI
-273 LIALILI
+273 LISLILV

-287 VIGTVCLFV
+287 LIGSVCLFV

-320 VLGIGIGMAVDSIII
+320 VLGIGMAVDSIII

-359 NSLKAIIDANV
+359 SSLKAIIDANV

-376 IILYIFG
+376 VILYIFG

-416 VKTKLFNDKEKLFIG
+416 VKTKAFNEKEKLFIG
-431 KVKEI
+431 SVHEVR
-436 KKFNYAK
+436 KFNYAK

-449 IVSLSIMA
+449 IVSLSIIA

-486 PLNFNKINEI
+486 PLNFNKIKEI

-510 SKTEGYLKLNDTLEE
+510 SKTEGYLKLNDTLNEE
-525 KDEIKIKSE
+525 DEIKVKSE
-534 LKALGVDTSVNE
+534 LKALGIDTSVNE
-546 ISNLVTSNLTKNAIK
+546 ISNLVTNNLTKNAIK
-561 ALLYSMLAIIIYV
+561 ALVYSIIAIILYV
-574 AIRFNFNYAISGIL
+574 TIRFNFNYAASGIL
-588 MLVHD
+588 MLLHD

-634 RDNRNKLYK
+634 RDNRKKLYK

-656 VNLSSN
+656 VNVSSN

-675 IAAIVILLCV
+675 IAAIVTLLCV

-690 LTFNIAILVGLIAG
+690 LTFNIAILIGLIAG
-704 TISSLLIAPKVWM
+704 TISSLLIAPRVWM
-717 LLERRSMKRPEEDD
+717 LLERRSMDRPEEE
-731 DDELTEMKVKGVN
+731 DDEPTEMKVKGVN

>member
-15 IVVGALLIKPTLN
+15 ITLGAFLIKPTLKN
-28 KINYGID
+28 ISYGID

-45 IEPLEKGKEITEDD
+45 IEPLEKGKELTEDD
-59 LDKTYKAIVN
+59 LDKTYTAIVN

-84 GDNLIRIQLPG
+84 GNNLIRIQLPG

-138 SQSFQYEVKLDIK
+138 SKSFQYEVKLDIK
-151 DTTKFYEVTKKISER
+151 DTAKFYEVTKKISQR
-166 SNGNNMIV
+166 TNGNNMIV
-174 IWLDYDEELDS
+174 IWLDYNEELDS
-185 YENEKET
+185 YENEKLT

-262 KTGIAGIITFA
+262 KTGIAGIITFI
-273 LIALILI
+273 LISLILV

-287 VIGTVCLFV
+287 LIGSVCLFV

-320 VLGIGIGMAVDSIII
+320 VLGIGMAVDSIII

-359 NSLKAIIDANV
+359 SSLKAIIDANV

-376 IILYIFG
+376 VILYIFG

-406 ILYRILQIMT
+406 ILYRVLQIMT
-416 VKTKLFNDKEKLFIG
+416 VKTKVFNDNEKLFIG
-431 KVKEI
+431 SVHEVR
-436 KKFNYAK
+436 KFNYAK

-449 IVSLSIMA
+449 IVSLSIIT

-486 PLNFNKINEI
+486 PLNFNKIKEI

-510 SKTEGYLKLNDTLEE
+510 SKTEGYLKLNDTLNEE
-525 KDEIKIKSE
+525 DEIKVKSE
-534 LKALGVDTSVNE
+534 LKALGIDTSVNE
-546 ISNLVTSNLTKNAIK
+546 ISNLVTNNLTKNAIK
-561 ALLYSMLAIIIYV
+561 ALIYSIIAIILYV
-574 AIRFNFNYAISGIL
+574 TIRFNFNYAASGIL
-588 MLVHD
+588 MLLHD

-643 NRKKLTD
+643 NKKKLTE

-656 VNLSSN
+656 VNVSSN

-675 IAAIVILLCV
+675 VAAIITLLCV

-717 LLERRSMKRPEEDD
+717 LLERRSMDRPEEE
-731 DDELTEMKVKGVN
+731 DDEPTEMKVKGVN

>member
-7 PLLIVIAI
+7 PLLIVIVI
-15 IVVGALLIKPTLN
+15 ITLGAFLIKPTLKN
-28 KINYGID
+28 ISYGID

-45 IEPLEKGKEITEDD
+45 IEPLEKGKELTEED
-59 LDKTYKAIVN
+59 LDKTYTAIVN

-84 GDNLIRIQLPG
+84 GNNLIRIQLPG

-138 SQSFQYEVKLDIK
+138 SKSFQYEVKLDIK
-151 DTTKFYEVTKKISER
+151 DTAKFYEVTKKISQR
-166 SNGNNMIV
+166 TNGNNMIV
-174 IWLDYDEELDS
+174 IWLDYNEELDS
-185 YENEKET
+185 YENEKLT

-212 GGSVVI
+212 GGNVVI

-262 KTGIAGIITFA
+262 KTGIAGIITFI
-273 LIALILI
+273 LISLILV

-287 VIGTVCLFV
+287 LIGSVCLFV

-320 VLGIGIGMAVDSIII
+320 VLGIGMAVDSIII

-359 NSLKAIIDANV
+359 SSLKAIIDANV
-370 TTLLAG
+370 TTLLVG
-376 IILYIFG
+376 VILYIFG

-406 ILYRILQIMT
+406 ILYRVLQIMT
-416 VKTKLFNDKEKLFIG
+416 VKTKVFNDNEKLFIG
-431 KVKEI
+431 SVHEVR
-436 KKFNYAK
+436 KFNYVK

-449 IVSLSIMA
+449 IVSLSIIT

-486 PLNFNKINEI
+486 PLNFNKIKEI

-510 SKTEGYLKLNDTLEE
+510 SKTEGYLKLNDTLNEE
-525 KDEIKIKSE
+525 DEIKVKSE
-534 LKALGVDTSVNE
+534 LKALGIDTSVNE
-546 ISNLVTSNLTKNAIK
+546 ISNLVTNNLTKNAIK
-561 ALLYSMLAIIIYV
+561 ALIYSIIAIILYV
-574 AIRFNFNYAISGIL
+574 TIRFNFNYAASGIL
-588 MLVHD
+588 MLLHD

-643 NRKKLTD
+643 NKKKLTE

-656 VNLSSN
+656 VNVSSN

-675 IAAIVILLCV
+675 VAAIITLLCV

-717 LLERRSMKRPEEDD
+717 LLERRSMDRPEEE
-731 DDELTEMKVKGVN
+731 DDEPTEMKVKGVN

>member
-15 IVVGALLIKPTLN
+15 ITLGAFLIKPTLKN
-28 KINYGID
+28 ISYGID

-45 IEPLEKGKEITEDD
+45 IEPLEKGKELTEDD
-59 LDKTYKAIVN
+59 LDKTYTAIVN

-84 GDNLIRIQLPG
+84 GNNLIRIQLPG

-138 SQSFQYEVKLDIK
+138 SKSFQYEVKLDIK
-151 DTTKFYEVTKKISER
+151 DTAKFYEVTKKISQR
-166 SNGNNMIV
+166 TNGNNMIV
-174 IWLDYDEELDS
+174 IWLDYNEELDS
-185 YENEKET
+185 YENEKLT

-262 KTGIAGIITFA
+262 KTGIAGIITFI
-273 LIALILI
+273 LISLILV

-287 VIGTVCLFV
+287 LIGSVCLFV

-320 VLGIGIGMAVDSIII
+320 VLGIGMAVDSIII

-359 NSLKAIIDANV
+359 SSLKAIIDANV

-376 IILYIFG
+376 VILYIFG

-416 VKTKLFNDKEKLFIG
+416 VKTKAFNEKEKLFIG
-431 KVKEI
+431 SVHEVR
-436 KKFNYAK
+436 KFNYAK

-449 IVSLSIMA
+449 IVSLSIIA

-486 PLNFNKINEI
+486 PLNFNKIKEI

-510 SKTEGYLKLNDTLEE
+510 SKTEGYLKLNDTLNEE
-525 KDEIKIKSE
+525 DEIKVKSE
-534 LKALGVDTSVNE
+534 LKALGIDTSVNE
-546 ISNLVTSNLTKNAIK
+546 ISNLVTNNLTKNAIK
-561 ALLYSMLAIIIYV
+561 ALVYSIIAIILYV
-574 AIRFNFNYAISGIL
+574 TIRFNFNYAASGIL
-588 MLVHD
+588 MLLHD

-643 NRKKLTD
+643 NRKKLTE

-656 VNLSSN
+656 VNVSSN

-675 IAAIVILLCV
+675 VAAIITLLCV

-717 LLERRSMKRPEEDD
+717 LLERRSMDRPEEE
-731 DDELTEMKVKGVN
+731 DDEPTEMKVKGVN

>member
-15 IVVGALLIKPTLN
+15 ITLGAFLIKPTLKN
-28 KINYGID
+28 ISYGID

-45 IEPLEKGKEITEDD
+45 IEPLEKGKELTEDD
-59 LDKTYKAIVN
+59 LDKTYTAIVN

-84 GDNLIRIQLPG
+84 GNNLIRIQLPG

-138 SQSFQYEVKLDIK
+138 SKSFQYEVKLDIK
-151 DTTKFYEVTKKISER
+151 DTAKFYEVTKKISQR
-166 SNGNNMIV
+166 TNGNNMIV
-174 IWLDYDEELDS
+174 IWLDYNEELDS
-185 YENEKET
+185 YENEKLT

-262 KTGIAGIITFA
+262 KTGIAGIITFI
-273 LIALILI
+273 LISLILV

-287 VIGTVCLFV
+287 LIGSVCLFV

-320 VLGIGIGMAVDSIII
+320 VLGIGMAVDSTII

-359 NSLKAIIDANV
+359 SSLKAIIDANV

-376 IILYIFG
+376 VILYIFG

-406 ILYRILQIMT
+406 ILYRVLQIMT
-416 VKTKLFNDKEKLFIG
+416 VKTKVFNDNEKLFIG
-431 KVKEI
+431 SVHEVR
-436 KKFNYAK
+436 KFNYAK

-449 IVSLSIMA
+449 IVSLSIIA

-486 PLNFNKINEI
+486 PLNFNKIKEI

-510 SKTEGYLKLNDTLEE
+510 SKTEGYLKLNDTLNEE
-525 KDEIKIKSE
+525 DEIKVKSE
-534 LKALGVDTSVNE
+534 LKALGIDTSVNE
-546 ISNLVTSNLTKNAIK
+546 ISNLVTNNLTKNAIK
-561 ALLYSMLAIIIYV
+561 ALIYSIIAIILYV
-574 AIRFNFNYAISGIL
+574 TIRFNFNYAVSGIL
-588 MLVHD
+588 MLLHD

-643 NRKKLTD
+643 NKKKLTE

-656 VNLSSN
+656 VNVSSN

-675 IAAIVILLCV
+675 VAAIITLLCV

-717 LLERRSMKRPEEDD
+717 LLERRSMDRPEEE
-731 DDELTEMKVKGVN
+731 DDEPTEMKVKGVN

>member
-15 IVVGALLIKPTLN
+15 ITLGAFLIKPTLKN
-28 KINYGID
+28 ISYGID

-45 IEPLEKGKEITEDD
+45 IEPLEKGKELTEDD
-59 LDKTYKAIVN
+59 LDKTYTAIVN

-138 SQSFQYEVKLDIK
+138 SKSFQYEVKLDIK
-151 DTTKFYEVTKKISER
+151 DTAKFYEVTKKISQR
-166 SNGNNMIV
+166 TNGNNMIV
-174 IWLDYDEELDS
+174 IWLDYNEELDS
-185 YENEKET
+185 YENEKLT

-262 KTGIAGIITFA
+262 KTGIAGIITFV
-273 LIALILI
+273 LITLILV

-287 VIGTVCLFV
+287 LIGSVCLFV
-296 YALLVFII
+296 YALLVFIV

-320 VLGIGIGMAVDSIII
+320 VLGIGMAVDSIII

-352 AVNEGSK
+352 AVSEGSK
-359 NSLKAIIDANV
+359 SSLKAIIDANV

-376 IILYIFG
+376 VILYIFG

-416 VKTKLFNDKEKLFIG
+416 VKTKVFNEKEKLFIG
-431 KVKEI
+431 SVHEV
-436 KKFNYAK
+436 KKFNYVK

-486 PLNFNKINEI
+486 PLNFAKIKEI

-510 SKTEGYLKLNDTLEE
+510 SKTEGYLKLNDTLDEE
-525 KDEIKIKSE
+525 DEIKVKSE
-534 LKALGVDTSVNE
+534 LKSLGIDTSVNE

-561 ALLYSMLAIIIYV
+561 ALLYSMIAIILYV

-588 MLVHD
+588 MLLHD

-656 VNLSSN
+656 VNVSSD

-675 IAAIVILLCV
+675 IAAIVTLLCV

-690 LTFNIAILVGLIAG
+690 LTFNIAILAGLIAG
-704 TISSLLIAPKVWM
+704 TISSLLIAPRVWM
-717 LLERRSMKRPEEDD
+717 LLERRSMDRPEEV
-731 DDELTEMKVKGVN
+731 DDEPTEMKVKGVN

>member
-15 IVVGALLIKPTLN
+15 ITLGAFLIKPTLKN
-28 KINYGID
+28 ISYGID

-45 IEPLEKGKEITEDD
+45 IEPLEKGKELTEDD
-59 LDKTYKAIVN
+59 LDKTYTAIVN

-84 GDNLIRIQLPG
+84 GNNLIRIQLPG

-138 SQSFQYEVKLDIK
+138 SKSFQYEVKLDIK
-151 DTTKFYEVTKKISER
+151 DTAKFYEVTKKISQR
-166 SNGNNMIV
+166 TNGNNMIV
-174 IWLDYDEELDS
+174 IWLDYNEELDS
-185 YENEKET
+185 YENEKLT

-262 KTGIAGIITFA
+262 KTGIAGIITFI
-273 LIALILI
+273 LISLILV

-287 VIGTVCLFV
+287 LIGSVCLFV

-320 VLGIGIGMAVDSIII
+320 VLGIGMAVDSIII

-359 NSLKAIIDANV
+359 SSLKAIIDANV

-376 IILYIFG
+376 VILYIFG

-406 ILYRILQIMT
+406 ILYRVLQIMT
-416 VKTKLFNDKEKLFIG
+416 VKTKVFNDNEKLFIG
-431 KVKEI
+431 SVHKVR
-436 KKFNYAK
+436 KFNYVK

-449 IVSLSIMA
+449 IVSLSIIA

-486 PLNFNKINEI
+486 PLNFNKIKEI

-510 SKTEGYLKLNDTLEE
+510 SKTEGYLKLNDTLNEE
-525 KDEIKIKSE
+525 DEIKVKSE
-534 LKALGVDTSVNE
+534 LKALGIDTSVNE
-546 ISNLVTSNLTKNAIK
+546 ISNLVTNNLTKNAIK
-561 ALLYSMLAIIIYV
+561 ALIYSIIAIILYV
-574 AIRFNFNYAISGIL
+574 TIRFNFNYAASGIL
-588 MLVHD
+588 MLLHD

-643 NRKKLTD
+643 NKKKLTE

-656 VNLSSN
+656 VNVSSN

-675 IAAIVILLCV
+675 VAAIITLLCV

-704 TISSLLIAPKVWM
+704 TISSLLIAPRVWM
-717 LLERRSMKRPEEDD
+717 LLERRSMDRPEEE
-731 DDELTEMKVKGVN
+731 DDEPTEMKVKGVN

>member
-15 IVVGALLIKPTLN
+15 ITLGAFLIKPTLKN
-28 KINYGID
+28 ISYGID

-45 IEPLEKGKEITEDD
+45 IEPLEKGKELTEDD
-59 LDKTYKAIVN
+59 LDKTYTAIVN

-84 GDNLIRIQLPG
+84 GNNLIRIQLPG

-138 SQSFQYEVKLDIK
+138 SKSFQYEVKLDIK
-151 DTTKFYEVTKKISER
+151 DTAKFYEVTKKISQR
-166 SNGNNMIV
+166 TNGNNMIV
-174 IWLDYDEELDS
+174 IWLDYNEELDS
-185 YENEKET
+185 YENEKLT

-262 KTGIAGIITFA
+262 KTGIAGIITFI
-273 LIALILI
+273 LISLILAL
-280 FKYRISG
+280 KYRISG
-287 VIGTVCLFV
+287 LIGSVCLFV

-320 VLGIGIGMAVDSIII
+320 VLGIGMAVDSIII

-359 NSLKAIIDANV
+359 SSLKAIIDANV

-376 IILYIFG
+376 VILYIFG

-392 MLIITIFVTIFACV
+392 MLIITIFITIFACV
-406 ILYRILQIMT
+406 ILYRVLQIMT
-416 VKTKLFNDKEKLFIG
+416 VKTKVFNDNEKLFIG
-431 KVKEI
+431 SVHEVR
-436 KKFNYAK
+436 KFNYAK

-449 IVSLSIMA
+449 IVSLSIIA

-486 PLNFNKINEI
+486 PLNFNKIKEI

-510 SKTEGYLKLNDTLEE
+510 SKTEGYLKLNDTLNEE
-525 KDEIKIKSE
+525 DEIKVKSE
-534 LKALGVDTSVNE
+534 LKALGIDTSVNE
-546 ISNLVTSNLTKNAIK
+546 ISNLVTNNLTKNAIK
-561 ALLYSMLAIIIYV
+561 ALIYSIIAIILYV
-574 AIRFNFNYAISGIL
+574 TIRFNFNYAASGIL
-588 MLVHD
+588 MLLHD

-643 NRKKLTD
+643 NKKKLTE

-656 VNLSSN
+656 VNVSSN

-675 IAAIVILLCV
+675 VAAIITLLCV

-690 LTFNIAILVGLIAG
+690 LTFNIAILIGLIAG

-717 LLERRSMKRPEEDD
+717 LLERRSMDRPEEE
-731 DDELTEMKVKGVN
+731 DDEPTEMKVKGVN

>member
-15 IVVGALLIKPTLN
+15 ITLGAFLIKPTLKN
-28 KINYGID
+28 ISYGID

-45 IEPLEKGKEITEDD
+45 IEPLEKGKELTEDD
-59 LDKTYKAIVN
+59 LDKTYTAIVN

-84 GDNLIRIQLPG
+84 GNNLIRIQLPG

-138 SQSFQYEVKLDIK
+138 SKSFQYEVKLDIK
-151 DTTKFYEVTKKISER
+151 DTAKFYEVTKKISQR
-166 SNGNNMIV
+166 TNGNNMIV
-174 IWLDYDEELDS
+174 IWLDYNEELDS
-185 YENEKET
+185 YENEKLT

-262 KTGIAGIITFA
+262 KTGIAGIITFI
-273 LIALILI
+273 LISLILV

-287 VIGTVCLFV
+287 LIGSVCLFV

-320 VLGIGIGMAVDSIII
+320 VLGIGMAVDSIII

-359 NSLKAIIDANV
+359 SSLKAIIDANV

-376 IILYIFG
+376 VILYIFG

-406 ILYRILQIMT
+406 ILYRVLQIMT
-416 VKTKLFNDKEKLFIG
+416 VKTKVFNDNEKLFIG
-431 KVKEI
+431 SVHKVR
-436 KKFNYAK
+436 KFNYVK

-449 IVSLSIMA
+449 IVSLSIIT

-486 PLNFNKINEI
+486 PLNFNKIKEI

-510 SKTEGYLKLNDTLEE
+510 SKTEGYLKLNDTLNEE
-525 KDEIKIKSE
+525 DEIKVKSE
-534 LKALGVDTSVNE
+534 LKALGIDTSVNE
-546 ISNLVTSNLTKNAIK
+546 ISNLVTNNLTKNAIK
-561 ALLYSMLAIIIYV
+561 ALIYSIIAIILYV
-574 AIRFNFNYAISGIL
+574 TIRFNFNYAASGIL
-588 MLVHD
+588 MLLHD

-643 NRKKLTD
+643 NKKKLTE

-656 VNLSSN
+656 VNVSSN

-675 IAAIVILLCV
+675 VAAIITLLCV

-717 LLERRSMKRPEEDD
+717 LLERRSMDRPEEE
-731 DDELTEMKVKGVN
+731 DDEPTEMKVKGVN

>member
-15 IVVGALLIKPTLN
+15 ITLGAFLIKPTLKN
-28 KINYGID
+28 ISYGID

-45 IEPLEKGKEITEDD
+45 IEPLEKGKELTEDD
-59 LDKTYKAIVN
+59 LDKTYTAIVN

-84 GDNLIRIQLPG
+84 GNNLIRIQLPG

-138 SQSFQYEVKLDIK
+138 SKSFQYEVKLDIK
-151 DTTKFYEVTKKISER
+151 DTAKFYEVTKKISQR
-166 SNGNNMIV
+166 TNGNNMIV
-174 IWLDYDEELDS
+174 IWLDYNEELDS
-185 YENEKET
+185 YENEKLT

-262 KTGIAGIITFA
+262 KTGIAGIITFI
-273 LIALILI
+273 LISLILV

-287 VIGTVCLFV
+287 LIGSVCLFV

-320 VLGIGIGMAVDSIII
+320 VLGIGMAVDSIII

-359 NSLKAIIDANV
+359 SSLKAIIDANV

-376 IILYIFG
+376 VILYIFG

-392 MLIITIFVTIFACV
+392 MFIITIFITIFACV
-406 ILYRILQIMT
+406 ILYRVLQIMT
-416 VKTKLFNDKEKLFIG
+416 VKTKVFNDNEKLFIG
-431 KVKEI
+431 SVHEVR
-436 KKFNYAK
+436 KFNYAK

-449 IVSLSIMA
+449 IVSLSIIA

-486 PLNFNKINEI
+486 PLNFNKIKEI

-510 SKTEGYLKLNDTLEE
+510 SKTEGYLKLNDTLNEE
-525 KDEIKIKSE
+525 DEIKVKSE
-534 LKALGVDTSVNE
+534 LKALGIDTSVNE
-546 ISNLVTSNLTKNAIK
+546 ISNLVTNNLTKNAIK
-561 ALLYSMLAIIIYV
+561 ALIYSIIAIILYV
-574 AIRFNFNYAISGIL
+574 TIRFNFNYAASGIL
-588 MLVHD
+588 MLLHD

-643 NRKKLTD
+643 NKKKLTE

-656 VNLSSN
+656 VNVSSN

-675 IAAIVILLCV
+675 VAAIITLLCV

-690 LTFNIAILVGLIAG
+690 LTFNIAILIGLIAG

-717 LLERRSMKRPEEDD
+717 LLERRSMDRPEEE
-731 DDELTEMKVKGVN
+731 DDEPTEMKVKGVN

>member
-7 PLLIVIAI
+7 PLLIVIVI
-15 IVVGALLIKPTLN
+15 ITLGAFLIKPTLKN
-28 KINYGID
+28 ISYGID

-45 IEPLEKGKEITEDD
+45 IEPLEKGKELTEED
-59 LDKTYKAIVN
+59 LDKTYTAIVN

-84 GDNLIRIQLPG
+84 GNNLIRIQLPG

-138 SQSFQYEVKLDIK
+138 SKSFQYEVKLDIK
-151 DTTKFYEVTKKISER
+151 DTAKFYEVTKKISQR
-166 SNGNNMIV
+166 TNGNNMIV
-174 IWLDYDEELDS
+174 IWLDYNEELDS
-185 YENEKET
+185 YENEKLT

-262 KTGIAGIITFA
+262 KTGIAGIITFI
-273 LIALILI
+273 LISLILV

-287 VIGTVCLFV
+287 LIGSVCLFV

-320 VLGIGIGMAVDSIII
+320 VLGIGMAVDSIII

-359 NSLKAIIDANV
+359 SSLKAIIDANV
-370 TTLLAG
+370 TTLLVG
-376 IILYIFG
+376 VILYIFG

-406 ILYRILQIMT
+406 ILYRVLQIMT
-416 VKTKLFNDKEKLFIG
+416 VKTKVFNDNEKLFIG
-431 KVKEI
+431 SVHEVR
-436 KKFNYAK
+436 KFNYVK

-449 IVSLSIMA
+449 IVSLSIIT

-486 PLNFNKINEI
+486 PLNFNKIKEI

-510 SKTEGYLKLNDTLEE
+510 SKTEGYLKLNDTLNEE
-525 KDEIKIKSE
+525 NEIKVKSE
-534 LKALGVDTSVNE
+534 LKALGIDTSVNE

-561 ALLYSMLAIIIYV
+561 ALIYSIIAIILYV
-574 AIRFNFNYAISGIL
+574 TIRFNFNYAASGIL
-588 MLVHD
+588 MLLHD

-643 NRKKLTD
+643 NKKKLTE

-656 VNLSSN
+656 VNVSSN

-675 IAAIVILLCV
+675 VAAIITLLCV

-717 LLERRSMKRPEEDD
+717 LLERRSMDRPEEE
-731 DDELTEMKVKGVN
+731 DDEPTEMKVKGVN

>member
-15 IVVGALLIKPTLN
+15 ITLGAFLIKPTLKN
-28 KINYGID
+28 ISYGID

-45 IEPLEKGKEITEDD
+45 IEPLEKGKELTEDD
-59 LDKTYKAIVN
+59 LDKTYTAIVN

-84 GDNLIRIQLPG
+84 GNNLIRIQLPG

-124 SDILGNNGASLTQD
+124 SDILGNNGASLMQD
-138 SQSFQYEVKLDIK
+138 SKSFQYEVKLDIK
-151 DTTKFYEVTKKISER
+151 DTAKFYEVTKKISQR
-166 SNGNNMIV
+166 TNGNNMIV
-174 IWLDYDEELDS
+174 IWLDYNEELDS
-185 YENEKET
+185 YENEKLT

-262 KTGIAGIITFA
+262 KTGIAGIITFI
-273 LIALILI
+273 LISLILV

-287 VIGTVCLFV
+287 LIGSVCLFV

-320 VLGIGIGMAVDSIII
+320 VLGIGMAVDSIII

-359 NSLKAIIDANV
+359 SSLKAIIDANV

-376 IILYIFG
+376 VILYIFG

-406 ILYRILQIMT
+406 ILYRVLQIMT
-416 VKTKLFNDKEKLFIG
+416 VKTKVFNDNEKLFIG
-431 KVKEI
+431 SVHEVR
-436 KKFNYAK
+436 KFNYAK

-449 IVSLSIMA
+449 IVSLSIIA

-486 PLNFNKINEI
+486 PLNFNKIKEI

-510 SKTEGYLKLNDTLEE
+510 SKTEGYLKLNDTLNEE
-525 KDEIKIKSE
+525 DEIKVKSE
-534 LKALGVDTSVNE
+534 LKALGIDTSVNE
-546 ISNLVTSNLTKNAIK
+546 ISNLVTNNLTKNAIK
-561 ALLYSMLAIIIYV
+561 ALIYSIIAIILYV
-574 AIRFNFNYAISGIL
+574 TIRFNFNYAASGIL
-588 MLVHD
+588 MLLHD

-643 NRKKLTD
+643 NKKKLTE

-656 VNLSSN
+656 VNVSSN

-675 IAAIVILLCV
+675 VAAIITLLCV

-717 LLERRSMKRPEEDD
+717 LLERRSMDRPEEE
-731 DDELTEMKVKGVN
+731 DDEPTEMKVKGVN

>member
-15 IVVGALLIKPTLN
+15 ITLGAFLIKPTLKN
-28 KINYGID
+28 ISYGID

-45 IEPLEKGKEITEDD
+45 IEPLEKGKELTEDD
-59 LDKTYKAIVN
+59 LDKTYTAIVN

-84 GDNLIRIQLPG
+84 GNNLIRIQLPG

-138 SQSFQYEVKLDIK
+138 SKSFQYEVKLDIK
-151 DTTKFYEVTKKISER
+151 DTAKFYEVTKKISQR
-166 SNGNNMIV
+166 TNGNNMIV
-174 IWLDYDEELDS
+174 IWLDYNDELDS
-185 YENEKET
+185 YENEKLT

-262 KTGIAGIITFA
+262 KTGIAGIITFI
-273 LIALILI
+273 LISLILV

-287 VIGTVCLFV
+287 LIGSVCLFV

-320 VLGIGIGMAVDSIII
+320 VLGIGMAVDSIII

-359 NSLKAIIDANV
+359 SSLKAIIDANV

-376 IILYIFG
+376 VILYIFG

-392 MLIITIFVTIFACV
+392 MLIITIFITIFACV
-406 ILYRILQIMT
+406 ILYRVLQIMT
-416 VKTKLFNDKEKLFIG
+416 VKTKVFNDNEKLFIG
-431 KVKEI
+431 SVHEVR
-436 KKFNYAK
+436 KFNYVK

-449 IVSLSIMA
+449 IVSLSIIA

-486 PLNFNKINEI
+486 PLNFNKIKEI

-510 SKTEGYLKLNDTLEE
+510 SKTEGYLKLNDTLNEE
-525 KDEIKIKSE
+525 DEIKVKSE
-534 LKALGVDTSVNE
+534 LKALGIDTSANE
-546 ISNLVTSNLTKNAIK
+546 ISNLVTNNLTKNAIK
-561 ALLYSMLAIIIYV
+561 ALIYSIIAIILYV
-574 AIRFNFNYAISGIL
+574 TIRFNFNYAASGIL
-588 MLVHD
+588 MLLHD

-643 NRKKLTD
+643 NRKKLTE

-656 VNLSSN
+656 VNVSSN

-675 IAAIVILLCV
+675 VAAIITLLCV

-717 LLERRSMKRPEEDD
+717 LLERRSMDRPGEEDD
-731 DDELTEMKVKGVN
+731 EPTEMKVKGVN

>member
-7 PLLIVIAI
+7 PLLIVIVI
-15 IVVGALLIKPTLN
+15 ITLGAFLIKPTLKN
-28 KINYGID
+28 ISYGID

-45 IEPLEKGKEITEDD
+45 IEPLEKGKELTEED
-59 LDKTYKAIVN
+59 LDKTYTAIVN

-84 GDNLIRIQLPG
+84 GNNLIRIQLPG

-138 SQSFQYEVKLDIK
+138 SKSFQYEVKLDIK
-151 DTTKFYEVTKKISER
+151 DTAKFYEVTKKISQR
-166 SNGNNMIV
+166 TNGNNMIV
-174 IWLDYDEELDS
+174 IWLDYNEELDS
-185 YENEKET
+185 YENEKLT

-262 KTGIAGIITFA
+262 KTGIAGIITFI
-273 LIALILI
+273 LISLILV

-287 VIGTVCLFV
+287 LIGSVCLFV

-320 VLGIGIGMAVDSIII
+320 VLGIGMAVDSIII

-359 NSLKAIIDANV
+359 SSLKAIIDANV
-370 TTLLAG
+370 TTLLVG
-376 IILYIFG
+376 VILYIFG

-406 ILYRILQIMT
+406 ILYRVLQIMT
-416 VKTKLFNDKEKLFIG
+416 VKTKVFNDNEKLFIG
-431 KVKEI
+431 SVHEVR
-436 KKFNYAK
+436 KFNYVK

-449 IVSLSIMA
+449 IVSLSIIT

-486 PLNFNKINEI
+486 PLNFNKIKEI

-510 SKTEGYLKLNDTLEE
+510 SKTEGYLKLNDTLNEE
-525 KDEIKIKSE
+525 DEIKVKSE
-534 LKALGVDTSVNE
+534 LKALGIDTSVNE
-546 ISNLVTSNLTKNAIK
+546 ISNLVTNNLTKNAIK
-561 ALLYSMLAIIIYV
+561 ALIYSIIAIILYV
-574 AIRFNFNYAISGIL
+574 TIRFNFNYAASGIL
-588 MLVHD
+588 MLLHD

-643 NRKKLTD
+643 NKKKLTD

-656 VNLSSN
+656 VNVSSN

-675 IAAIVILLCV
+675 VTAIITLLCV

-717 LLERRSMKRPEEDD
+717 LLERRSMDRPEEE
-731 DDELTEMKVKGVN
+731 DDEPTEMKVKGVN

>member
-7 PLLIVIAI
+7 PLI
-15 IVVGALLIKPTLN
+15 IVLTIIILGTFLIKPTLN
-28 KINYGID
+28 KISYGID

-45 IEPLEKGKEITEDD
+45 IEPLEKGKELTEDD
-59 LDKTYKAIVN
+59 LDKTYTAIVN

-151 DTTKFYEVTKKISER
+151 DTEKFYEVTKKISQKT
-166 SNGNNMIV
+166 NGENMIV
-174 IWLDYDEELDS
+174 IWLDYNEELDS
-185 YENEKET
+185 YENEKLT
-192 CGKDSNMKC
+192 CGKNSNMKC

-273 LIALILI
+273 LIVLILI
-280 FKYRISG
+280 YKYRISG
-287 VIGTVCLFV
+287 VIGSVCLFV
-296 YALLVFII
+296 YALCVFII

-320 VLGIGIGMAVDSIII
+320 VLGIGMAVDSIII

-352 AVNEGSK
+352 AVSEGSK

-376 IILYIFG
+376 VILYIFG

-392 MLIITIFVTIFACV
+392 MLIITIFITIFSCV
-406 ILYRILQIMT
+406 ILYRVLQIMT
-416 VKTKLFNDKEKLFIG
+416 VKTKVFNDKEKLFIG
-431 KVKEI
+431 KYKEI
-436 KKFNYAK
+436 KKFNYVK

-449 IVSLSIMA
+449 IFSISIIA
-457 IGLIFVLVR
+457 IGFIFVLVR

-477 TQINLSSSE
+477 TQINLSSNE
-486 PLNFNKINEI
+486 ELDFNKIKEI
-496 VKDYDLRD
+496 VKEYDLRD

-525 KDEIKIKSE
+525 NDEIKVKSE
-534 LKALGVDTSVNE
+534 LKDLGIDTSVNE

-561 ALLYSMLAIIIYV
+561 ALVYSVIAIILYV
-574 AIRFNFNYAISGIL
+574 TIRFNINYAISGIL
-588 MLVHD
+588 MLLHD

-598 SIFAIFNISVD
+598 SIFAIFNISVN
-609 FIIVASLLTIVG
+609 FILVASLLTIVG

-634 RDNRNKLYK
+634 RDNRKKLYK
-643 NRKKLTD
+643 NRKKLTN

-656 VNLSSN
+656 VNISSN
-662 ETITRNVWTSITT
+662 ETITRNIWTSITT
-675 IAAIVILLCV
+675 ITAIVTLLCV

-690 LTFNIAILVGLIAG
+690 LTFNIAILIGLMAG
-704 TISSLLIAPKVWM
+704 TISSLLIGPRVWM
-717 LLERRSMKRPEEDD
+717 MLERRSMDRPEDE
-731 DDELTEMKVKGVN
+731 DDELTEMKVKGIN

>member
-15 IVVGALLIKPTLN
+15 ITLGAFLIKPTLKN
-28 KINYGID
+28 ISYGID

-45 IEPLEKGKEITEDD
+45 IEPLEKGKELTEDD
-59 LDKTYKAIVN
+59 LDKTYTAIVN

-84 GDNLIRIQLPG
+84 GNNLIRIQLPG

-138 SQSFQYEVKLDIK
+138 SKSFQYEVKLDIK
-151 DTTKFYEVTKKISER
+151 DTAKFYEVTKKISQR
-166 SNGNNMIV
+166 TNGNNMIV
-174 IWLDYDEELDS
+174 IWLDYNEELDS

-262 KTGIAGIITFA
+262 KTGIAGLITFI
-273 LIALILI
+273 LITLILV

-287 VIGTVCLFV
+287 FIGSVCLFV
-296 YALLVFII
+296 YSLLVFII

-320 VLGIGIGMAVDSIII
+320 VLGIGMAVDSIII

-352 AVNEGSK
+352 AVSEGSK
-359 NSLKAIIDANV
+359 SSLKAIIDANV

-376 IILYIFG
+376 VILYIFG

-392 MLIITIFVTIFACV
+392 MLIITIFITIFACV
-406 ILYRILQIMT
+406 ILYRVLQIMT
-416 VKTKLFNDKEKLFIG
+416 VKTKAFNENEKLFIG
-431 KVKEI
+431 NVHEVR
-436 KKFNYAK
+436 KFNYVK

-486 PLNFNKINEI
+486 PLNFDKIKEI

-510 SKTEGYLKLNDTLEE
+510 SKTEGYLKLNDTLDEE
-525 KDEIKIKSE
+525 DEIKVKSE
-534 LKALGVDTSVNE
+534 LKSLGIDTSANE

-561 ALLYSMLAIIIYV
+561 ALLYSMIVIILYV

-588 MLVHD
+588 MLLHD

-621 YSINDTIVVFDRI
+621 YSINNTIVVFDRI

-656 VNLSSN
+656 VNISSN

-675 IAAIVILLCV
+675 LAAIVTLLCV

-704 TISSLLIAPKVWM
+704 TISSLLIAPRVWM
-717 LLERRSMKRPEEDD
+717 LLERRSMDRPEEE
-731 DDELTEMKVKGVN
+731 DDEPVEMKVKGVN

>member
-15 IVVGALLIKPTLN
+15 ITLGAFLIKPTLKN
-28 KINYGID
+28 ISYGID

-45 IEPLEKGKEITEDD
+45 IEPLEKGKELTEDD
-59 LDKTYKAIVN
+59 LDKTYTAIVN

-84 GDNLIRIQLPG
+84 GNNLIRIQLPG

-138 SQSFQYEVKLDIK
+138 SKSFQYEVKLDIK
-151 DTTKFYEVTKKISER
+151 DTAKFYEVTKKISQR
-166 SNGNNMIV
+166 TNGNNMIV
-174 IWLDYDEELDS
+174 IWLDYNDELDS
-185 YENEKET
+185 YENEKLT

-262 KTGIAGIITFA
+262 KTGIAGIITFI
-273 LIALILI
+273 LISLILV

-287 VIGTVCLFV
+287 LIGSVCLFV

-320 VLGIGIGMAVDSIII
+320 VLGIGMAVDSIII

-359 NSLKAIIDANV
+359 SSLKAIIDANV

-376 IILYIFG
+376 VILYIFG

-406 ILYRILQIMT
+406 ILYRVLQIMT
-416 VKTKLFNDKEKLFIG
+416 VKTKVFNDNEKLFIG
-431 KVKEI
+431 SVHEVR
-436 KKFNYAK
+436 KFNYVK

-449 IVSLSIMA
+449 IVSLSIIA

-486 PLNFNKINEI
+486 PLNFNKIKEI

-510 SKTEGYLKLNDTLEE
+510 SKTEGYLKLNDTLNEE
-525 KDEIKIKSE
+525 DEIKVKSE
-534 LKALGVDTSVNE
+534 LKALGIDTSVNE
-546 ISNLVTSNLTKNAIK
+546 ISNLVTNNLTKNAIK
-561 ALLYSMLAIIIYV
+561 ALIYSIIAIILYV
-574 AIRFNFNYAISGIL
+574 TIRFNFNYAASGIL
-588 MLVHD
+588 MLLHD

-643 NRKKLTD
+643 NRKKLTE

-656 VNLSSN
+656 VNVSSN

-675 IAAIVILLCV
+675 VAAIITLLCV

-717 LLERRSMKRPEEDD
+717 LLERRSMDRPEEE
-731 DDELTEMKVKGVN
+731 DDEPTEMKVKGVN

>member
-15 IVVGALLIKPTLN
+15 ITLGAFLIKPTLKN
-28 KINYGID
+28 ISYGID

-45 IEPLEKGKEITEDD
+45 IEPLEKGKELTEDD
-59 LDKTYKAIVN
+59 LDKTYTAIVN

-84 GDNLIRIQLPG
+84 GNNLIRIQLPG

-138 SQSFQYEVKLDIK
+138 SKSFQYEVKLDIK
-151 DTTKFYEVTKKISER
+151 DTAKFYEVTKKISQR
-166 SNGNNMIV
+166 TNGNNMIV
-174 IWLDYDEELDS
+174 IWLDYNEELDS
-185 YENEKET
+185 YENEKLT

-262 KTGIAGIITFA
+262 KTGIAGIITFI
-273 LIALILI
+273 LISLILV

-287 VIGTVCLFV
+287 LIGSVCLFV

-320 VLGIGIGMAVDSIII
+320 VLGIGMAVDSIII
-335 SNDRI
+335 STDRI

-359 NSLKAIIDANV
+359 SSLKAIIDANV
-370 TTLLAG
+370 TTLLVG
-376 IILYIFG
+376 VILYIFG

-406 ILYRILQIMT
+406 ILYRVLQIMT
-416 VKTKLFNDKEKLFIG
+416 VKTKVFNDNEKLFIG
-431 KVKEI
+431 SVHEVR
-436 KKFNYAK
+436 KFNYVK

-449 IVSLSIMA
+449 IVSLSIIT

-486 PLNFNKINEI
+486 PLNFNKIKEI

-510 SKTEGYLKLNDTLEE
+510 SKTEGYLKLNDTLNEE
-525 KDEIKIKSE
+525 DEIKVKSE
-534 LKALGVDTSVNE
+534 LKALGIDTSVNE

-561 ALLYSMLAIIIYV
+561 ALIYSIIAIILYV
-574 AIRFNFNYAISGIL
+574 TIRFNFNYAASGIL
-588 MLVHD
+588 MLLHD

-643 NRKKLTD
+643 NKKKLTE

-656 VNLSSN
+656 VNVSSN

-675 IAAIVILLCV
+675 VTAIITLLCV

-717 LLERRSMKRPEEDD
+717 LLERRSMDRPEEE
-731 DDELTEMKVKGVN
+731 DDEPTEMKVKGVN

>member
-15 IVVGALLIKPTLN
+15 ITLGAFLIKPTLKN
-28 KINYGID
+28 ISYGID

-45 IEPLEKGKEITEDD
+45 IEPLEKGKELTEDD
-59 LDKTYKAIVN
+59 LDKTYTAIVN

-84 GDNLIRIQLPG
+84 GNNLIRIQLPG

-138 SQSFQYEVKLDIK
+138 SKSFQYEVKLDIK
-151 DTTKFYEVTKKISER
+151 DTAKFYEVTKKISQR
-166 SNGNNMIV
+166 TNGNNMIV
-174 IWLDYDEELDS
+174 IWLDYNEELDS
-185 YENEKET
+185 YENEKLT

-262 KTGIAGIITFA
+262 KTGIAGIITFI
-273 LIALILI
+273 LISLILV

-287 VIGTVCLFV
+287 LIGSVCLFV

-320 VLGIGIGMAVDSIII
+320 VLGIGMAVDSIII

-359 NSLKAIIDANV
+359 SSLKAIIDANV

-376 IILYIFG
+376 VILYIFG

-406 ILYRILQIMT
+406 ILYRVLQIMT
-416 VKTKLFNDKEKLFIG
+416 VKTKVFNDNEKLFIG
-431 KVKEI
+431 SVHEVR
-436 KKFNYAK
+436 KFNYAK

-449 IVSLSIMA
+449 IVSLSIIA

-477 TQINLSSSE
+477 TQINLSSNE
-486 PLNFNKINEI
+486 PLNFNKIKEI

-510 SKTEGYLKLNDTLEE
+510 SKTEGYLKLNDTLNEE
-525 KDEIKIKSE
+525 DEIKVKSE
-534 LKALGVDTSVNE
+534 LKALGIDTSVNE
-546 ISNLVTSNLTKNAIK
+546 ISNLVTNNLTKNAIK
-561 ALLYSMLAIIIYV
+561 ALIYSIIAIILYV
-574 AIRFNFNYAISGIL
+574 TIRFNFNYAASGIL
-588 MLVHD
+588 MLLHD

-643 NRKKLTD
+643 NRKKLTE

-656 VNLSSN
+656 VNVSSN

-675 IAAIVILLCV
+675 VAAIITLLCV

-704 TISSLLIAPKVWM
+704 TISSLLIAPRVWM
-717 LLERRSMKRPEEDD
+717 LLERRSMDRPEEE
-731 DDELTEMKVKGVN
+731 DDEPTEMKVKGVN